1 MSEENKQRPSF
12 IFFASHSIK
21 NGAKSLIINVLIK
34 MYLVKIKDQLV
45 LIKQKLAEQCYLKK
59 IQMVRKVHLN
69 ISLDIKLMLFQ
80 YNYA

>member
-1 MSEENKQRPSF
+1 MREQARNKYKELSNKEKNIKREYGRNRYQNMSEENKQRPSF

-45 LIKQKLAEQCYLKK
+45 LIK
-59 IQMVRKVHLN
+59 
-69 ISLDIKLMLFQ
+69 
-80 YNYA
+80 

>member
-1 MSEENKQRPSF
+1 MIARKARNKYTELSNKEKNIKREYGRNRYQNISEENKQRPSF

-45 LIKQKLAEQCYLKK
+45 LIK
-59 IQMVRKVHLN
+59 
-69 ISLDIKLMLFQ
+69 
-80 YNYA
+80 

>member
-1 MSEENKQRPSF
+1 MREQARNKYTELSNKEKNIKREYGRNGYQNMSEENKQRPSF

-45 LIKQKLAEQCYLKK
+45 LIK
-59 IQMVRKVHLN
+59 
-69 ISLDIKLMLFQ
+69 
-80 YNYA
+80 

>member
-1 MSEENKQRPSF
+1 MREQARNKYTELSNKEKNIKREYGRNRYQNMSEENKQRLRF

-45 LIKQKLAEQCYLKK
+45 LIK
-59 IQMVRKVHLN
+59 
-69 ISLDIKLMLFQ
+69 
-80 YNYA
+80 